1 MHTNYLVFEMEF
13 CRYLLNGINLNYFM
27 KNYYQNFI
35 RIFNFSIQIISVTL
49 HDFPKIHKIIT
60 NLIA

>member
-27 KNYYQNFI
+27 KNYEK
-35 RIFNFSIQIISVTL
+35 L
-49 HDFPKIHKIIT
+49 LPKFH
-60 NLIA
+60 